1 MSIAKYSISAAVRAV
16 QRGDVSL
23 WINCPVR
30 IVRNSGRNEKY
41 FTGYASIQLEDFRSI
56 GWEELVAYFIDVV
69 ADLVR

>member
-1 MSIAKYSISAAVRAV
+1 M
-16 QRGDVSL
+16 
-23 WINCPVR
+23 R

-56 GWEELVAYFIDVV
+56 GWEELVAYFVDVV